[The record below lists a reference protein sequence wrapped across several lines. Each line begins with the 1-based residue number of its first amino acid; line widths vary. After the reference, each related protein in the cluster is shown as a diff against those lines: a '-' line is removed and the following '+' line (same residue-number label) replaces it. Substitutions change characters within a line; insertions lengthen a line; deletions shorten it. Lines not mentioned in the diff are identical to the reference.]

1 MKLPLPLGP
10 GALGYMCYI
19 YFVLGA
25 VVADRIGCL
34 LLSSES
40 DDIKSTNS
48 VSRFL
53 ATLYSALQIV
63 REFVFRVHNG
73 PLKITCGARSF
84 VFRFLMGAYSIHSF
98 H

>member
-1 MKLPLPLGP
+1 M
-10 GALGYMCYI
+10 
-19 YFVLGA
+19 
-25 VVADRIGCL
+25 VVAVQCEAEIGFVC
-34 LLSSES
+34 
-40 DDIKSTNS
+40 
-48 VSRFL
+48 
-53 ATLYSALQIV
+53 YSALQIV